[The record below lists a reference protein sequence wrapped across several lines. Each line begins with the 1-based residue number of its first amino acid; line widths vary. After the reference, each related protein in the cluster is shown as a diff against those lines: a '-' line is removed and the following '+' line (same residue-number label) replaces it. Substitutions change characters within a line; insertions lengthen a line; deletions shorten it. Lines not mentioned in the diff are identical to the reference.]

1 MADDTSPGSFW
12 TRRRALIGGGA
23 AVVVGA
29 GVLAA
34 RKADHGGAHDAYF
47 LGLSAALK
55 AAGIAQPTMVI
66 DERRLDHNIQ
76 TIRSAVG
83 GAKLPLR
90 IVVKSLPS
98 PQLLERI
105 SNSMGTKR
113 FMVFNGPMLSEMVR
127 RFPNGDFLVGKPLPA
142 VLVRQLFEAIGP
154 QALNNVQWLVDT
166 PTRVAEYADIARVH
180 QTRMKLSFEID
191 VGLHRGG
198 FGDPASL
205 TAALRSAQQAGVFA
219 IAGLMGYDA
228 QVAKMSDIGAAYA
241 ESQQSYQNAREVL
254 HDALPD
260 PATQFTLN
268 GAGSYTFMR
277 HTHGTIANEVS
288 VGSAF
293 IKPSDWDIADI
304 TALNAA
310 AFIATPV
317 IKAGSEMRLPG
328 HEYLDA
334 PLRFFDPNS
343 AQAIY
348 IYGGH
353 WLADPVSPPGLEYS
367 DLIGHSSN
375 QELLTGSARV
385 QLKPDDYVFLRPRQS
400 EAVLLQ
406 FGDLAVYDGEKI
418 TARWPT
424 FPISA

>member
-1 MADDTSPGSFW
+1 
-12 TRRRALIGGGA
+12 
-23 AVVVGA
+23 
-29 GVLAA
+29 
-34 RKADHGGAHDAYF
+34 
-47 LGLSAALK
+47 
-55 AAGIAQPTMVI
+55 
-66 DERRLDHNIQ
+66 
-76 TIRSAVG
+76 
-83 GAKLPLR
+83 
-90 IVVKSLPS
+90 
-98 PQLLERI
+98 
-105 SNSMGTKR
+105 
-113 FMVFNGPMLSEMVR
+113 MVFNGPMLTEMVR
-127 RFPNGDFLVGKPLPA
+127 LFPDGDFLVGKPLPA
-142 VLVRQLFEAIGP
+142 VLVRQLFDAIGP
-154 QALNNVQWLVDT
+154 QALANVQWLVDT
-166 PTRVAEYADIARVH
+166 PARIADYADIARAH

-198 FGDPASL
+198 FGDAASL
-205 TAALRSAQQAGVFA
+205 TAALHFAQDAAVFT

-241 ESQQSYQNAREVL
+241 ESQLSYRNARTAL
-254 HDALPD
+254 HAAFPA

-293 IKPSDWDIADI
+293 IKPSDWDIADN

-367 DLIGHSSN
+367 DLIGRSSN

-385 QLKPDDYVFLRPRQS
+385 QLKPDDYVFLRPHQS

-424 FPISA
+424 FSISA